1 MLEKLQKF
9 MWISGLSRLVN
20 LPMQDKGTVCLQERH
35 SNKGTFL

>member
-20 LPMQDKGTVCLQERH
+20 LPMQDKGTGCLSRRH
-35 SNKGTFL
+35 SNKGPFL

>member
-20 LPMQDKGTVCLQERH
+20 LPLQDKGTGCLQVRQ